1 MPSTPQPAL
10 AGVRVL
16 DLTYGVAGPFA
27 TKIMAALGAEVVKIE
42 APDGGD
48 PTRRLGPFD
57 GDRPHPERSG
67 LFLDLNAGKKSVTLD
82 LHTAT
87 GAALARRLAA
97 GADIVVEAFPPGEA
111 ERLGLGYEAL
121 SAENPELTYVSVSN
135 FGAVGPYSDFLGSD
149 LTLYAM
155 GGEMYGT
162 GMPGEP
168 PVRLPE
174 YTTAYQAGNL
184 AATAGLIGYYGAQR
198 NRAGQAVEV
207 SIFESAVHSADRRLQ
222 YVMSYAYSGQKNTR
236 NDNHWALYPTGVYP
250 CKDGFFD
257 IHGGG
262 PQFFHRTCRM
272 LGMPE
277 LLDDPR
283 FSHPLDLIDPQRKD
297 EFDAIFL
304 PWVID
309 RTKEEC
315 LAATRSNS
323 VYGSPIFTP
332 EDAFHDTHFAAR
344 GFFKRVEHP
353 GLGRPITVP
362 GEPVKIAG
370 SAWATLPAPTLGQ
383 HNEEILV
390 GQLGL
395 ERETLSALRRRGVA

>member
-1 MPSTPQPAL
+1 MPATPQPAL

-48 PTRRLGPFD
+48 LTRGLGPFD
-57 GDRPHPERSG
+57 GDRPGPERSG

-82 LHTAT
+82 LRTAT
-87 GAALARRLAA
+87 GAGLARRLAA
-97 GADIVVEAFPPGEA
+97 GVEIVVEGFGPGEA

-121 SAENPELTYVSVSN
+121 SAENSGLTYVSVSK
-135 FGAVGPYSDFLGSD
+135 FGSDGPYRDFLGVD

-155 GGEMYGT
+155 GGEMNGT
-162 GMPGEP
+162 GMPDEP
-168 PVRLPE
+168 PVRLPQ

-184 AATAGLIGYYGAQR
+184 AATAAIIGYYGAQR
-198 NRAGQAVEV
+198 SGDGQAVEV
-207 SIFESAVHSADRRLQ
+207 SIFESAVHSTDRRLQ
-222 YVMSYAYSGQKNTR
+222 YIMAYAYSGRPNIR
-236 NDNHWALYPTGVYP
+236 SDNHWALYPTGVYP

-277 LLDDPR
+277 LVEDPR
-283 FSHPLDLIDPQRKD
+283 FSDPLDLIDPQRKD
-297 EFDAIFL
+297 DFDTIFL
-304 PWVID
+304 PWVIE
-309 RTKEEC
+309 RTKAEC
-315 LAATRSNS
+315 LAAARSNS

-332 EDAFHDTHFAAR
+332 EDVLHDEHFAAR
-344 GFFKRVEHP
+344 GFFREVEHP
-353 GLGRPITVP
+353 GLGRPVTVP
-362 GEPVKIAG
+362 GEPVKISG
-370 SAWATLPAPTLGQ
+370 SPWATLPAPTLGQ
-383 HNEEILV
+383 HNEEVLV
-390 GQLGL
+390 ERLGL
-395 ERETLSALRRRGVA
+395 EQETLTALRRRGVA